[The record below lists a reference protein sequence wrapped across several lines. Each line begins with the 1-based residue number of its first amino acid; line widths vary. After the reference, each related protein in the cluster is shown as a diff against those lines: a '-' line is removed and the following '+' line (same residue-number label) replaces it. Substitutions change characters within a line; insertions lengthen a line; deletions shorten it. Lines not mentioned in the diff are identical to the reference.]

1 VVTPVTER
9 VTAARRGVSAAR
21 VRENMT
27 AVEGAALILPDG
39 REVRLAGELTIGRD
53 DGNALVLNHPTVSRS
68 HASLTEREGRWYI
81 ADRGSFNGTFINDDR
96 IPPGI
101 ALQLRHADRVG
112 IGSQV
117 LLFSSP
123 TQRDDPERTEPLE
136 EVRVGLRGQLS
147 PFQKQVVQCLCGPW
161 LAGGSLDELPSN
173 EAIAAMLGT
182 PGAVG
187 AVKAALRR
195 SYAKAGLTGGPVY
208 AKRRA
213 LCRIAR
219 QRGWI

>member
-1 VVTPVTER
+1 MDE
-9 VTAARRGVSAAR
+9 
-21 VRENMT
+21 
-27 AVEGAALILPDG
+27 AALLLPNG
-39 REVRLAGELTIGRD
+39 REVRLLEQVTIGRD
-53 DGNALVLNHPTVSRS
+53 DKNSLVLDHPTVSRH
-68 HASLTEREGRWYI
+68 HATLSEREGRWYV

-96 IPPGI
+96 VPPGI
-101 ALQLRHADRVG
+101 ALQLRHADRIS

-117 LLFSSP
+117 LLFSAP
-123 TQRDDPERTEPLE
+123 AQRDDPDRTQPLDERST
-136 EVRVGLRGQLS
+136 GLAGQLS

-173 EAIAAMLGT
+173 EEIAAKLGT

-195 SYAKAGLTGGPVY
+195 AYAKAGLTEGPVY
-208 AKRRA
+208 VKRRT

-219 QRGWI
+219 QRNWL